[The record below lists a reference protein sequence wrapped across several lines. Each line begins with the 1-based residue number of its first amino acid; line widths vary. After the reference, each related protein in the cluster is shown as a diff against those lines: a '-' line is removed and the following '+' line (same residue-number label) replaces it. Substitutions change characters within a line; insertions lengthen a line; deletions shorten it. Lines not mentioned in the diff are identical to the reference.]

1 MKLFRTLFN
10 WLKRRYYQYYLQ
22 FQIWSRSSTRL
33 RSAVCI
39 SHQSYLNQ
47 YVCDEKD
54 LGGGCDN
61 FSLSTEGHASSS
73 FGSSCWSIQGSNLVR
88 FYVSYVQNRRRPAG
102 SIIPQMYHK
111 FSNHPKDKDKQTIMK
126 FQTLPVI
133 LSTFSVVTSAAV
145 RSFPIS
151 HSPTC
156 VIFEPIKMGGDATF
170 VDTNNATGTGVLSTG
185 KRSICPICRWCF
197 F

>member
-1 MKLFRTLFN
+1 
-10 WLKRRYYQYYLQ
+10 
-22 FQIWSRSSTRL
+22 
-33 RSAVCI
+33 
-39 SHQSYLNQ
+39 
-47 YVCDEKD
+47 
-54 LGGGCDN
+54 
-61 FSLSTEGHASSS
+61 
-73 FGSSCWSIQGSNLVR
+73 
-88 FYVSYVQNRRRPAG
+88 
-102 SIIPQMYHK
+102 MYHK